1 MKVSSYLLLGGFST
15 MLIVFY
21 ITDGLPI
28 DSDPIWAWIGGGGLL
43 AVGIGAILGNAEQKD
58 EETKQRER
66 NIILTPKGSPVPK
79 TNLQK
84 FDDSMKYPRYILIAF
99 IVFLIIYVLIEYV
112 LF

>member
-1 MKVSSYLLLGGFST
+1 MIISMFFL
-15 MLIVFY
+15 
-21 ITDGLPI
+21 
-28 DSDPIWAWIGGGGLL
+28 DSDNYRQIGVWIGIPAFIALGIGLL
-43 AVGIGAILGNAEQKD
+43 LGNAEQKD

>member
-1 MKVSSYLLLGGFST
+1 MIISMFLL
-15 MLIVFY
+15 
-21 ITDGLPI
+21 
-28 DSDPIWAWIGGGGLL
+28 DSDNYRQIGVWIGIPGFIAL
-43 AVGIGAILGNAEQKD
+43 GIGLVLGNAEQKD